1 MFKGR
6 RFQDNAN
13 QRIVTVLEE
22 NGSWV
27 TLDDTRNIKTS
38 VFTQKFSE
46 YLEPENFF
54 TNDSV
59 MENLA
64 NQFSQQIN
72 LNTVPI
78 VDQHGSTIN
87 FTNPNPNVVNP
98 NVAPAG
104 YFVDDREMT
113 SEEKKRELLERF
125 QNNYVPPSGMDEAI
139 DMNMIGRENVYQPPM
154 SPRQRGTY
162 IPPEESETVIKD
174 ANTGQIL
181 VEPQRVQYTESPRPQ
196 PQQSQGDDIYKIY
209 QNNQDQYQTQT
220 RPPEQRPVDR
230 PIEEQP
236 RQEQPRQEPRPV
248 GSAPEY
254 PNYPTPVLSPEE
266 EESFVFFRRF
276 KKVHP
281 ITIDVSFNEK
291 IAEPN
296 YVRQTALNFEGD
308 IIKFYTKELMKKIWA
323 NPSILEEQIY
333 EKLRFIIMGEEEKS
347 SLSEAIE
354 ETTKIIS
361 DEKVKTHLENIK
373 EKWEGDIPFS
383 EYTDPEPENPI
394 NYTDYIAEV
403 METPKSMTPTDVDE
417 LTTSQI
423 HEHKNKRDT
432 SNTKF
437 TIEDAKNVEK
447 VIENILFETKVDI
460 LIPTDL
466 TNEVETLIP
475 TEVSKEMSDFIS
487 NEENKS
493 TKNEE

>member
-1 MFKGR
+1 MFIGR
-6 RFQDNAN
+6 RFQDNAT
-13 QRIVTVLEE
+13 QRVVTVLEE

-54 TNDSV
+54 TNNNNV

-72 LNTVPI
+72 LNTIPV

-87 FTNPNPNVVNP
+87 FTNPNPNVTNP

-236 RQEQPRQEPRPV
+236 RQEQPRQEPVQQPYDPNKGMAGHDCS
-248 GSAPEY
+248 GSAPGY

-296 YVRQTALNFEGD
+296 YVRHTALNCEGD

-333 EKLRFIIMGEEEKS
+333 EKLRFIIMGEEVKASKPET
-347 SLSEAIE
+347 LTEAIE
-354 ETTKIIS
+354 ETKLII
-361 DEKVKTHLENIK
+361 DEVVNRVV
-373 EKWEGDIPFS
+373 DYS
-383 EYTDPEPENPI
+383 EYSDPEPENPI
-394 NYTDYIAEV
+394 VYADYIADNIEEV
-403 METPKSMTPTDVDE
+403 GVIEEKP
-417 LTTSQI
+417 
-423 HEHKNKRDT
+423 
-432 SNTKF
+432 KF

-447 VIENILFETKVDI
+447 VIENILSEEKI
-460 LIPTDL
+460 
-466 TNEVETLIP
+466 ETLIP
-475 TEVSKEMSDFIS
+475 TEVSKEMSEFIS

-493 TKNEE
+493 TENEA

>member
-308 IIKFYTKELMKKIWA
+308 IIKFYTKELMKKIWS
-323 NPSILEEQIY
+323 NPSILEDQIY
-333 EKLRFIIMGEEEKS
+333 EKLRFIIMGEEEKKTITHN
-347 SLSEAIE
+347 EIIE
-354 ETTKIIS
+354 GIVNEINESNKY
-361 DEKVKTHLENIK
+361 
-373 EKWEGDIPFS
+373 S
-383 EYTDPEPENPI
+383 EYCDPEPENPI
-394 NYTDYIAEV
+394 VYADYIAES
-403 METPKSMTPTDVDE
+403 MEKIDIVEEKP
-417 LTTSQI
+417 
-423 HEHKNKRDT
+423 
-432 SNTKF
+432 KF

-447 VIENILFETKVDI
+447 VIENILLETKVDI
-460 LIPTDL
+460 LTPTDL

-487 NEENKS
+487 NEENKL
-493 TKNEE
+493 TEK